1 MNFLQLTSI
10 VGLGLCLFASGCK
23 APAHLSYDF
32 GRAYQATFPVQS
44 DLTRESVM
52 ALQHPLGGLE
62 GVEIRLK
69 VTEGTTDKQDATT
82 TLQAGGGGSR

>member
-1 MNFLQLTSI
+1 MKSIHFTPI
-10 VGLGLCLFASGCK
+10 VGLGLCLLASACK
-23 APAHLSYDF
+23 APVHLSYDF

-52 ALQHPLGGLE
+52 SLQHPLGGLE

-69 VTEGTTDKQDATT
+69 VTEGTTDAEDASS
-82 TLQAGGGGSR
+82 TLSATGGN